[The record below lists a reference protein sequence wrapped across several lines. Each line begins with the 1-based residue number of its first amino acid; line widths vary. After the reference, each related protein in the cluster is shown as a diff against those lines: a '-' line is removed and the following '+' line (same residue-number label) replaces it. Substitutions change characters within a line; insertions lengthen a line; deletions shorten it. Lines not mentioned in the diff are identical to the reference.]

1 MFARQLSLALA
12 VFLTVA
18 AALAANPALAQQAAL
33 RMTWT
38 VQSSSDWARIEV
50 RGLRW
55 VVEKKRVLSTG
66 NGDVTA
72 PVQGNLIQLKKSPLD
87 LSTAQLELEVTAVP
101 TGEPIQLLVTR
112 GDLGQLQLQWRI
124 GKALVASDASS
135 GKSAGAGN
143 LRVISPDL
151 AKIDGSAAL
160 PRRDWGRR
168 LLAFYYG
175 WWGTPEGPAKQWL
188 HWDTQSPHR
197 GVVNPPALGLYD
209 SADPKVIA
217 QHVTWSKQAGIDTL
231 VLSLWRRG
239 DHQDKVLQGLLDEAA
254 RQGLTATGYIEVA
267 ATAEDLRGQVESL
280 LAREM
285 RHPAWL
291 TVHGQKVVFLYVRVF
306 QSLNP
311 QALRRALVG
320 LPVLAVG
327 DSTALDPS
335 LYEVLGGLHSYV
347 SFIEPA
353 KRADQQIAARQ
364 FARSA
369 DKLLVATVMPGYD
382 DSNIRFPGTVVPR
395 NGTRFWQAQ
404 TAAAELADWVIL
416 TSFNELHEGSE
427 IEPSVSGG
435 DSWLRGVR
443 AWVDRWKRG
452 AP

>member
-1 MFARQLSLALA
+1 MIAARILWVLA
-12 VFLTVA
+12 VLAMVT
-18 AALAANPALAQQAAL
+18 AALWATPAAAQQAAL

-38 VQSSSDWARIEV
+38 IESSSDWARVEV

-55 VVEKKRVLSTG
+55 TVVKKRLVSSG
-66 NGDVTA
+66 SGDVSA
-72 PVQGNLIQLKKSPLD
+72 PVQGNLIQLRKSPLD
-87 LSTAQLELEVTAVP
+87 LSTAQLEVEVSAVA
-101 TGEPIQLLVTR
+101 TGEPIQLLVSR
-112 GDLGQLQLQWRI
+112 GDLGRLQLQWRV
-124 GKALVASDASS
+124 GKTVVAQDDSS
-135 GKSAGAGN
+135 GRSGASGN
-143 LRVISPDL
+143 LRVISPNL
-151 AKIDGSAAL
+151 AKLDASAAL

-188 HWDTQSPHR
+188 HWDTQQAHR
-197 GVVNPPALGLYD
+197 GVVNPPTLGLYD

-217 QHVTWSKQAGIDTL
+217 QHVAWSKQAGIDTL
-231 VLSLWRRG
+231 VMSLWRRG
-239 DHQDKVLQGLLDEAA
+239 EHQDKVLQGLLDEAA
-254 RQGLTATGYIEVA
+254 RQGLSATGYIEVA
-267 ATAEDLRGQVESL
+267 ATPEDLRAQLESL
-280 LAREM
+280 LAQEM

-291 TVHGQKVVFLYVRVF
+291 TVHGQKVIFLYVRVF
-306 QSLNP
+306 QALNP
-311 QALRRALVG
+311 QALRKALLG

-335 LYEVLGGLHSYV
+335 LFEVLGGLHSYV

-364 FARSA
+364 AARSA

-404 TAAAELADWVIL
+404 TAAAELADWVTL

-427 IEPSVSGG
+427 IEPTQPSG
-435 DSWLRGVR
+435 DAWLQQVR
-443 AWVDRWKRG
+443 AWADRWKRG